1 MSRQDLPLLEQ
12 LTNPSV
18 GETKLVVED
27 SGVEQT
33 LNMPRLVTLLAQ
45 QALGTR
51 GYSGSRGTVGYT
63 GSVGVASTAVPEN
76 YNSTGIPGQVSWDGT
91 YFYYCV
97 GNDLWIRIV
106 GAETSW

>member
-1 MSRQDLPLLEQ
+1 MSRQDLPLLGQ

-33 LNMPRLVTLLAQ
+33 LDMPRLVTLLAQ

-63 GSVGVASTAVPEN
+63 GSIGVASTSAPAHN
-76 YNSTGIPGQVSWDGT
+76 NSSGIPGQTSWDGT
-91 YFYYCV
+91 YFYYCI
-97 GNDLWIRIV
+97 GNDSWIRIV
-106 GAETSW
+106 GAQTSW